1 MIEIGN
7 LPIHCYVRKEG
18 VMLKKLLARFGSY
31 TGYALLIGMAIFY
44 LIALV
49 AIIILALYAFTGG
62 A

>member
-1 MIEIGN
+1 
-7 LPIHCYVRKEG
+7 
-18 VMLKKLLARFGSY
+18 MLKKLLAPFGSY

-44 LIALV
+44 LILLV

>member
-1 MIEIGN
+1 M
-7 LPIHCYVRKEG
+7 LRRLFVRIC
-18 VMLKKLLARFGSY
+18 SY

-62 A
+62 V